1 MNVKGDAMR
10 AKRWMIGIAAVLL
23 ATLAGAVLAQRGIL
37 DGGGMVGGG
46 GMMGGSGMMGGG
58 GMGGRVPNEQ
68 WRGRDAHP
76 PSGAERAAPRK
87 PKPDSRTDS
96 GRDAR
101 RWAGSGAAAR
111 AAAR

>member
-1 MNVKGDAMR
+1 
-10 AKRWMIGIAAVLL
+10 
-23 ATLAGAVLAQRGIL
+23 
-37 DGGGMVGGG
+37 
-46 GMMGGSGMMGGG
+46 
-58 GMGGRVPNEQ
+58 VPNEQ

-101 RWAGSGAAAR
+101 R
-111 AAAR
+111 